1 MMVVGSQERES
12 LARTA
17 PCGRK
22 ILLKRSFLISGSMT
36 TLSLMSIAG
45 SEGDL
50 RFLIVELFG

>member
-1 MMVVGSQERES
+1 MVGSQERES

-22 ILLKRSFLISGSMT
+22 ILLKRNFLISGSMS

-45 SEGDL
+45 REGDL